1 MWFCIWCCVCAT
13 VREERERIYS
23 HQHSVRLRT
32 RTWRATKTLYKMYYI
47 LYWAL
52 TRNQQRFIC
61 TIVCSYF
68 EFLWIRHL
76 PYNGPG
82 ISPGWKVHFDCCR
95 CCAASPSPP
104 STQRPTIFFLAAYNS
119 QNFILF
125 MPKRH
130 TRFDFGT
137 IFSEINAG
145 KKAHFIHTQTSNF
158 LVVAVWVDVAVAGT
172 RRSSTPRASLILF
185 RANEKQQKK
194 KHCWKDPKCKFN
206 NPYYSIWYIIKQ
218 MLGRE
223 GKMIVKAQMF
233 VTLL

>member
-95 CCAASPSPP
+95 CCATSP
-104 STQRPTIFFLAAYNS
+104 RPTEYSTTNNFFFGGIQQSKLYPLYAKTTHQVWLRNNFFRDQCREKSTLHSYTDIKFFGCCCLGRCCCCRHSPLIDAARVVD
-119 QNFILF
+119 FI
-125 MPKRH
+125 PC
-130 TRFDFGT
+130 
-137 IFSEINAG
+137 
-145 KKAHFIHTQTSNF
+145 Q
-158 LVVAVWVDVAVAGT
+158 W
-172 RRSSTPRASLILF
+172 
-185 RANEKQQKK
+185 KQQKK